1 MDKETLF
8 NRKAHK
14 GTTTV
19 TLDKDVVVVVRAL
32 TRGEVEDCRSGK
44 KDDPDYELRLI
55 ATGLVDPE
63 MTLEDVRLWM
73 QGDPDDPDDDGAPAG
88 DSVKVT
94 TAIAELS
101 GLTEQGAQKS
111 VPGVRRKPRR

>member
-8 NRKAHK
+8 NRKARK

-19 TLDKDVVVVVRAL
+19 TLDSDVVVVVRGL
-32 TRGEVEDCRSGK
+32 TRGEVQDCRKGK
-44 KDDPDYELRLI
+44 PDEDVYERRI
-55 ATGLVDPE
+55 ITAGLVDPE
-63 MTLEDVRLWM
+63 MTYEEVTLWLA
-73 QGDPDDPDDDGAPAG
+73 GDPDDPDDDGAPAG